1 MYKDKTTHKLA
12 TKNSEKMLDKVC
24 IKFDLIDREIQSL
37 MTDLLHYR
45 DSEMRREVREQDGK
59 HDDTTGRLMYITTF
73 LYVMIFISFV
83 LYIQFVCHK

>member
-1 MYKDKTTHKLA
+1 
-12 TKNSEKMLDKVC
+12 MLDKVC

-59 HDDTTGRLMYITTF
+59 HDDVSVYEYNHQQCLPLTHSDKNGTLSRI
-73 LYVMIFISFV
+73 
-83 LYIQFVCHK
+83 